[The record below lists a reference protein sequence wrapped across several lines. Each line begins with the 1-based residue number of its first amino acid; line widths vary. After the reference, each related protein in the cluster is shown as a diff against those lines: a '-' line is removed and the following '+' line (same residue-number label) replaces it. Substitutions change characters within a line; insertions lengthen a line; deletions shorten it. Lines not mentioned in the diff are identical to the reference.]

1 MDPHSTLP
9 HIPRLSSRQLGAIVN
24 RCRSE
29 AGLSVDTLA
38 ERLGMTPGELA
49 RVESGRRR
57 ASADILPKIAEALGL
72 PISALFANPPQ
83 R

>member
-1 MDPHSTLP
+1 LDPQSTYP
-9 HIPRLSSRQLGAIVN
+9 DIPRLSSRQLGAIVT

-29 AGLSVDTLA
+29 AGLSIEAMA
-38 ERLGMTPGELA
+38 ERLDMTPAELS

-57 ASADILPKIAEALGL
+57 ASADLLPRIAEALDL
-72 PISALFANPPQ
+72 PISALFANPQQ